1 MKSLKFLAAAAIVFA
16 SVSTASAQNEA
27 DNSTDRTVSFGVKG
41 GVNFASV
48 TGDDFDSPDSR
59 TSFHVGVL
67 AEFPLDPMF
76 SIQAEVLYSGQ
87 GFEYDIPAF
96 VGENQHVEYQL
107 DYINIPV
114 LAKIYATR
122 GLSFEVGPQFSF
134 KVNEE
139 IDTNPNGDDGDN
151 VINEAESFD
160 FGIAGGVSFTTEM
173 GLFATGR
180 YTYGLTDIVKDVNA
194 RNSVFQIGIGY
205 KF

>member
-16 SVSTASAQNEA
+16 SVSTASAENEA

-96 VGENQHVEYQL
+96 VGEDQHVEYQL

-180 YTYGLTDIVKDVNA
+180 YTYGVTDIVKDVNA

>member
-96 VGENQHVEYQL
+96 VGEDQHVEYQL